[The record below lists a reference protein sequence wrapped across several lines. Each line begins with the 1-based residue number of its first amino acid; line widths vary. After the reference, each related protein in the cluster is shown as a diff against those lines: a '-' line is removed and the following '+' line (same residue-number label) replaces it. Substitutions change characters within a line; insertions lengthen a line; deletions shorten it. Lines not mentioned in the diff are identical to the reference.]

1 MFLWGDILNLFSDL
15 TLILCKVS
23 LYYIKKKIKKKQEF
37 FI

>member
-1 MFLWGDILNLFSDL
+1 MFLWGEILNLFSDL

-23 LYYIKKKIKKKQEF
+23 LYYIKKNKKKQEF